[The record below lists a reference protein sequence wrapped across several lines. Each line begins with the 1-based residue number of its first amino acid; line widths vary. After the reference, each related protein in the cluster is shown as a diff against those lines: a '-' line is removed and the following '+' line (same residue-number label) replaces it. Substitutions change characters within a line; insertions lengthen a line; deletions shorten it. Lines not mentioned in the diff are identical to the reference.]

1 MRLVILGGGGFRVPM
16 VYRALAARSSLGID
30 EVVLFDVD
38 GARSKVIAAVLQPK
52 PGIRIRLTDS
62 LPEALTG
69 ADVVFS
75 AIRVGGAAGRVR
87 DERRALE
94 AGVLGQETVGAGGL
108 SFGLR
113 TLPVVLRAAEL
124 QAELAPKSW
133 LINFTNPAG
142 MITQALST
150 VLGPRVVGICDS
162 PVGLIRRA
170 VRALGVAPSGIEYD
184 YAGLNHLGWLT
195 GLRQD
200 GADLLGRLLA
210 DDSLLQRME
219 EGRLFDPQL
228 LRSLRAIPNEYL
240 HFYYSAR
247 ELTASLSRA
256 KTRGEVVLAEQEDF
270 YRAAGQ
276 AMTAAGQAMTAAGQ
290 ALTAA
295 GQALTAAGQAPAVA
309 EMLWEQ
315 TRAHREQTYLAEAR
329 LDERDTTDL
338 SGGGYEQV
346 ALDVAEALTTGVAKE
361 LIVNARN
368 GSAYPQLPAELVLE
382 TRCVVDAT
390 GARPLPGPALHLHQ
404 LGLMASVRAA
414 EQSVIDAVRTRDR
427 AAAVHGFAIH
437 PLIGSRR
444 IAARLVESTQAQ
456 EPSVAALF
464 SPR

>member
-1 MRLVILGGGGFRVPM
+1 MRLVILGGGGFRVPL

-195 GLRQD
+195 GLRQN

-256 KTRGEVVLAEQEDF
+256 RTRGEVVLAEQEDF

-276 AMTAAGQAMTAAGQ
+276 AMTAAGQAM
-290 ALTAA
+290 
-295 GQALTAAGQAPAVA
+295 TAAGQAPAVA

-329 LDERDTTDL
+329 LDERDTADL

>member
-1 MRLVILGGGGFRVPM
+1 MRLVILGGGGFRVPL

-38 GARSKVIAAVLQPK
+38 GARSKVIAAVLQPI

-124 QAELAPKSW
+124 QAELAPNSW

-195 GLRQD
+195 GLRQN

-276 AMTAAGQAMTAAGQ
+276 AMTV
-290 ALTAA
+290 
-295 GQALTAAGQAPAVA
+295 AGQAPAVA

-329 LDERDTTDL
+329 LDERDTQDL

>member
-38 GARSKVIAAVLQPK
+38 GARSKVIAAVLQPI

-195 GLRQD
+195 GLRQN

-276 AMTAAGQAMTAAGQ
+276 AMTV
-290 ALTAA
+290 
-295 GQALTAAGQAPAVA
+295 AGQAPAVA

>member
-1 MRLVILGGGGFRVPM
+1 MRLVILGGGGFRVPL

-38 GARSKVIAAVLQPK
+38 GARSKVIAAVLQPI

-124 QAELAPKSW
+124 QAELAPNSW

-170 VRALGVAPSGIEYD
+170 VRALGVAYSGIEYD

-195 GLRQD
+195 GLRQN

-276 AMTAAGQAMTAAGQ
+276 AMTAAGQA
-290 ALTAA
+290 
-295 GQALTAAGQAPAVA
+295 PAVA

-329 LDERDTTDL
+329 LDERDTADL

-390 GARPLPGPALHLHQ
+390 GARPLHGPALHLHQ

-437 PLIGSRR
+437 PLIGSSR

>member
-1 MRLVILGGGGFRVPM
+1 MRLVILGGGGFRVPL

-38 GARSKVIAAVLQPK
+38 GARSKVIAAVLQPI

-124 QAELAPKSW
+124 QAELAPNSW

-195 GLRQD
+195 GLRQN

-276 AMTAAGQAMTAAGQ
+276 AMTVAGQAVPAAGQAMTV
-290 ALTAA
+290 
-295 GQALTAAGQAPAVA
+295 AGQAPAVA

-329 LDERDTTDL
+329 LDERDTQDL

>member
-1 MRLVILGGGGFRVPM
+1 MGLVILGGGGFRVPL

-38 GARSKVIAAVLQPK
+38 GARSKVIAAVLQPI

-195 GLRQD
+195 GLRQN

-276 AMTAAGQAMTAAGQ
+276 AMTV
-290 ALTAA
+290 
-295 GQALTAAGQAPAVA
+295 AGQAPAVA

-329 LDERDTTDL
+329 LDERDTQDL